1 MIQSFILSSFIASGL
16 YVPARFRLITN
27 IPRTAICHAAHETE
41 HAIVTT

>member
-1 MIQSFILSSFIASGL
+1 MIPAFILSSFLASGL

-27 IPRTAICHAAHETE
+27 IPRTAICAAHETE